1 MINTTDFTGKWAIAQ
16 NSFSR
21 LQDYIDRYENK
32 YLVDLMGKEL
42 ADDFITDPSDVKW
55 DELKVIGF
63 GLTSLLVGFVYFEY
77 VRDLPFRV
85 TNGNVMYTQEENGRT
100 VLTAIVLRQRY
111 NECVR
116 DYKEMQKYLKDN
128 FDEFKGVRKKY
139 IND

>member
-16 NSFSR
+16 NSFSK
-21 LQDYIDRYENK
+21 LQDYIDRYESK
-32 YLVDLMGKEL
+32 YLVDLMGKKL
-42 ADDFITDPSDVKW
+42 ANDFIADPSHAKW
-55 DELKVIGF
+55 DDLKTIGF

-85 TNGNVMYTQEENGRT
+85 TNGNVMYTQEENGST
-100 VLTAIVLRQRY
+100 VITAIVLRQRY

-116 DYKEMQKYLKDN
+116 DYREMQKYLKDN
-128 FDEFKGVRKKY
+128 FDEFKGVKKKF

>member
-16 NSFSR
+16 NSFSK
-21 LQDYIDRYENK
+21 LQDYIDRYESK

-42 ADDFITDPSDVKW
+42 ADDFIADPSDAKW
-55 DELKVIGF
+55 DDLKAIGF

-85 TNGNVMYTQEENGRT
+85 TNGNVMYTQEENGST

-116 DYKEMQKYLKDN
+116 DYREMQKYLEDN
-128 FDEFKGVRKKY
+128 FDEFKGVKKKY

>member
-1 MINTTDFTGKWAIAQ
+1 MINTTDFKGKWAIAQ

-21 LQDYIDRYENK
+21 LQDYIDRYEPK

-42 ADDFITDPSDVKW
+42 ADDFIADPSDVKW
-55 DELKVIGF
+55 DDLKAKGF

-85 TNGNVMYTQEENGRT
+85 TNGNVMYTQEENGST
-100 VLTAIVLRQRY
+100 VITAIVLRQRY

-116 DYKEMQKYLKDN
+116 DYREIQKYLKEN
-128 FDEFKGVRKKY
+128 FDDFKGVRKKY

>member
-1 MINTTDFTGKWAIAQ
+1 MINTTDFKGKWAIAQ
-16 NSFSR
+16 NSFSK
-21 LQDYIDRYENK
+21 LQDYIDRYEPK

-42 ADDFITDPSDVKW
+42 ADDFIADPSDVKW
-55 DELKVIGF
+55 DDLKATGF

-85 TNGNVMYTQEENGRT
+85 TNGNVMYTQEENGST
-100 VLTAIVLRQRY
+100 VITAIVLRQRY

-116 DYKEMQKYLKDN
+116 DYREMQKYLKEN
-128 FDEFKGVRKKY
+128 FDEFKGVKKKY